1 MTVDEQRIRDFA
13 YQIWES
19 EGRPDGQEE
28 RHWAMARK
36 LAEAAEAA
44 ARSLPLK
51 RSGKTKGAALS
62 LDQAPSPLKGKPA
75 LCKPAQSPQPAK
87 NPQPAKSPAR
97 KTGKTAE

>member
-44 ARSLPLK
+44 ANSQPLK
-51 RSGKTKGAALS
+51 RSGKAKGEALS
-62 LDQAPSPLKGKPA
+62 LNQAPSPPKRSAKGKPA
-75 LCKPAQSPQPAK
+75 LLKPTNTSGKQPRPDKPAD
-87 NPQPAKSPAR
+87 
-97 KTGKTAE
+97 

>member
-19 EGRPDGQEE
+19 EGRPDGQAE

-51 RSGKTKGAALS
+51 RSGKAKGAALS
-62 LDQAPSPLKGKPA
+62 PDQAPMPAKGKSARLIPTKSTTA
-75 LCKPAQSPQPAK
+75 AK
-87 NPQPAKSPAR
+87 NSQLAKSPAK
-97 KTGKTAE
+97 KTGKAAE